1 MRLHKYTHPVFR
13 LCIFMQRQPRDNALF
28 ALTVACDRKFV
39 SFEE

>member
-13 LCIFMQRQPRDNALF
+13 LCIFIQRQSRDSAFF